1 MIVAQAHGHRPRE
14 REHPLSVAH
23 RRQHVVDQLAA
34 TPPPASPPAP
44 PPGASSLVS
53 DGGWDSTP
61 VIGPDATV
69 LAVTG
74 SSLLAIE

>member
-1 MIVAQAHGHRPRE
+1 
-14 REHPLSVAH
+14 
-23 RRQHVVDQLAA
+23 VVDQLAA